1 MYLGTMVQQISFPL
15 NSAEAKPPVEE
26 PLLRRC
32 TKASSYK
39 RPTTMLQ
46 SVHSCTLAMLSWQ
59 FIGAGRIVKVF
70 VEAHEI
76 IVISLNN
83 GGKFSVG
90 H

>member
-1 MYLGTMVQQISFPL
+1 M
-15 NSAEAKPPVEE
+15 AW
-26 PLLRRC
+26 RR
-32 TKASSYK
+32 
-39 RPTTMLQ
+39 
-46 SVHSCTLAMLSWQ
+46 
-59 FIGAGRIVKVF
+59 RIVKVF